1 MEKNPEPGQS
11 PSAETISVPNS
22 KAQVE
27 ETVAAGKIPWSHP
40 LILVVAR
47 SVFMIAAQGL
57 VATTYLLRHHPTPW
71 RAAAPWWT
79 VYATLV
85 DAGCLAL
92 MARCTRA
99 EGIRLRDLIGRPH
112 LRWGQDIFLGIGY
125 LAIIFPFFWLAA
137 PWASRMAYGTPQ
149 PEMYPGLLTARALPL
164 WGVIYSLSV
173 FWIIWSPT
181 EEMTYN
187 GYALPRLYALSG
199 RWWVAVCIV
208 SFWWTLQHSFIPFIV
223 DWRYV
228 VWRFLA
234 FLPGVIV
241 MTLLYLLKRRLPPLI
256 LAHWMMDIL
265 GVFITLKF

>member
-1 MEKNPEPGQS
+1 MERTPEPGQS
-11 PSAETISVPNS
+11 PIVETISVPNS

-27 ETVAAGKIPWSHP
+27 ERATAGQIPWSRP
-40 LILVVAR
+40 LILIVAR
-47 SVFMIAAQGL
+47 SAFIIAAQGL
-57 VATTYLLRHHPTPW
+57 VAAIYLLRHHPIPW
-71 RAAAPWWT
+71 NAAAPWWT

-92 MARCTRA
+92 MARYARA
-99 EGIRLRDLIGRPH
+99 EGIRLRDLIGRPR
-112 LRWGQDIFLGIGY
+112 LRWGRDIFLGMAY

-137 PWASRMAYGTPQ
+137 PWASRIAYGTTQ
-149 PEMYPGLLTARALPL
+149 PDMYPGFLTARALPL

-199 RWWVAVCIV
+199 RWWVAVSIV
-208 SFWWTLQHSFIPFIV
+208 SFWWTVQHSFLPFIV
-223 DWRYV
+223 NGRYV

-241 MTLLYLLKRRLPPLI
+241 MTLLYLWKRRLFPLI
-256 LAHWMMDIL
+256 LAHWTMDIL
-265 GVFITLKF
+265 AIFITLKF